1 MIENKRAAFLSLGCK
16 VNEYETERLKES
28 FLNAGYEIVLFS
40 EQADVYVINT
50 CTVTAEADRKS
61 RQIVRRAR
69 KENEKAVV
77 VCAGCYSES
86 AVKKKG
92 ADQLFKET
100 DADIIVGNAAKS
112 DIVGLVE
119 KFLKNRERI
128 VHLPDIN
135 EGGLSYE
142 RTDISTGQM
151 SPFKEGDRIR
161 AFLKIQDGCDRFC
174 SYCLIPFARGRSRSR
189 DVGAIVDEAKGFFQ
203 NGRREIVLTGINI
216 SSYKGKDGESLF
228 DVAWAVMDQIN
239 ELPGGGHFRLR
250 LGSLEPNSIKE
261 EEIKRISK
269 KSSLCPHFHLSLQ
282 SGSDSVLQRMNRHY
296 TTKEFLTSVKILR
309 EYFDDPAITAD
320 IICGFPGETESDFE
334 ETMRF
339 AETVGFAKIHV
350 FPFSAREGTKAASM
364 EGQVKKSEKLYRTG
378 KLIELQDRLRA
389 EYIERN
395 IGREETV
402 LIEEKE
408 SVGDTCFYSGYTER
422 YIRACVPPSASAH
435 GLSPGALVKGASGK
449 SRGNDC
455 LIIDKD
461 FIIL

>member
-1 MIENKRAAFLSLGCK
+1 MRENKRAAFLSLGCK

-28 FLNAGYEIVLFS
+28 FHNAGYEIVLFS

-61 RQIVRRAR
+61 RQMVRRAR
-69 KENEKAVV
+69 KGNNEAVV
-77 VCAGCYSES
+77 VCAGCFSES
-86 AVKKKG
+86 AVKKLG
-92 ADQLFKET
+92 ADQLFKDT
-100 DADIIVGNAAKS
+100 GADIIVGNAAKA

-119 KFLKNRERI
+119 RFDKTRERI
-128 VHLPDIN
+128 VYIPDIN
-135 EGGLSYE
+135 EKGLSYE
-142 RTDISTGQM
+142 RTDISTEGR
-151 SPFKEGDRIR
+151 SKVFEGDRIR

-189 DVGAIVDEAKGFFQ
+189 DLNSIVSEAKDFFI
-203 NGRREIVLTGINI
+203 NGRREIVLTGINL
-216 SSYKGKDGESLF
+216 SSYKGKDKEGLF
-228 DVAWAVMDQIN
+228 DVAEVVINEIN
-239 ELPGGGHFRLR
+239 ELPGGDLFRLR
-250 LGSLEPNSIKE
+250 LSSLEPNSIKE
-261 EEIKRISK
+261 DEIKRLSQ

-282 SGSDSVLQRMNRHY
+282 SGSDTVLQRMNRHY
-296 TTKEFLTSVKILR
+296 DTKDFLTSVKILR

-320 IICGFPGETESDFE
+320 IICGFPGETESEFE

-350 FPFSAREGTKAASM
+350 FPFSGREGTRAASM
-364 EGQVKKSEKLYRTG
+364 DGQIKKSEKLYRTG

-402 LIEEKE
+402 LIEERE
-408 SVGDTCFYSGYTER
+408 SAGDTCFYSGYTER
-422 YIRACVPPSASAH
+422 YIRACVPSDALSH
-435 GLSPGALVKGASGK
+435 ELSPGALVKGASDK